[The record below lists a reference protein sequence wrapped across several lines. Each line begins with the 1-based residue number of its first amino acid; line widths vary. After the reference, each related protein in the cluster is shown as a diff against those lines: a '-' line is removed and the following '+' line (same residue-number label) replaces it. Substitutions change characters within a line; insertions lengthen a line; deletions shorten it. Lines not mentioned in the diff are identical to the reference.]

1 MNIHEAMKRFRR
13 EFKLTQEE
21 VAKALGTSKQ
31 GYYLYEKDRTPS
43 AEIIKKIAL
52 AFGVSADYLLGLTD
66 IPNNNPNAEM
76 IDAVENFYKTFTKLA
91 ASSAAKNDSLDS
103 PVVEKLTDED

>member
-1 MNIHEAMKRFRR
+1 MKINEALRRFRH

-21 VAKALGTSKQ
+21 VAKAVGTSKQ
-31 GYYLYEKDRTPS
+31 VLSRYEKDMTPS

-52 AFGVSADYLLGLTD
+52 AFGVSADYLIGLTD

-76 IDAVENFYKTFTKLA
+76 IKTVENFYKTFTKLA
-91 ASSAAKNDSLDS
+91 ASSETKKGSDENSA
-103 PVVEKLTDED
+103 VESSTKED